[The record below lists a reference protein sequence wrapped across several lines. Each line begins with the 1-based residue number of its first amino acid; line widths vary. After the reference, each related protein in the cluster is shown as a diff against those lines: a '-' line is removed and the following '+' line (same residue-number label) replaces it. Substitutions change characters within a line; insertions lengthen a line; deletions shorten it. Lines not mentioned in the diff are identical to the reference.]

1 MSIAA
6 VRGALVYR
14 GLCVYLT
21 TANMPLLIIAA
32 IVIAFFAIAFALL
45 NSTPVPINFLF
56 GQLQGSLALV
66 LLSTL
71 AIGVLIGLL
80 VLTPTVIKR
89 GWKASKAK
97 RAATD
102 LEGEIGERER
112 RISSEVG
119 NAERLRQSHENL
131 LRALNLTDANTGM
144 LDARVLPQTLAALI
158 KQMKLQPGNPQFD
171 AIGLLIVDAQRQT
184 PIGEVATTERQNA
197 QLDVAIASVI
207 RRSVTLDT
215 WLYCDSQDENG
226 AQFMCVLTGM
236 DKTGLRQYGETLRN
250 ALVDSPLKLPDDSM
264 VAVDVKVGGAV
275 SDRHHPTNR
284 EQIIIDKAYQALAEA
299 GKPSMNPIKG
309 FQPIKIIQVTDT

>member
-1 MSIAA
+1 
-6 VRGALVYR
+6 
-14 GLCVYLT
+14 
-21 TANMPLLIIAA
+21 MPLLIVAA
-32 IVIAFFAIAFALL
+32 IVIAFFAIAFALQ
-45 NSTPVPINFLF
+45 NSIPVPINLLVW
-56 GQLQGSLALV
+56 QYQGSLAIV

-80 VLTPTVIKR
+80 VLMPTVLKR
-89 GWKASKAK
+89 GWRAARAK
-97 RAATD
+97 RHASELQD
-102 LEGEIGERER
+102 QMGDRER
-112 RISSEVG
+112 QLSTQVS

-131 LRALNLTDANTGM
+131 LQALGLTDANTGM

-171 AIGLLIVDAQRQT
+171 AIGLLIVDAHRQT

-215 WLYCDSQDENG
+215 WLYCDSTDENG

-236 DKTGLRQYGETLRN
+236 DKTGLKQYGETLRD
-250 ALVDSPLKLPDDSM
+250 ALTKEPLALSDESV

-275 SDRHHPTNR
+275 SDRNHPTNR
-284 EQIIIDKAYQALAEA
+284 EQIIVDKAYQALAEA

-309 FQPIKIIQVTDT
+309 SQPIKIIQVTDV